1 MHNQIPQGNV
11 SSAFS
16 VPCHNYN
23 QICDL
28 LLSSARTRSTLK
40 GLQLHGYIVKS
51 GLSLIALVANNLINF
66 YSKSQLPLDSRR
78 AFEDT
83 PRKSATTWSS
93 IISCFAQNELPWMA
107 MEFLRKMMA
116 GNLRPDDHV
125 LPSAFKS
132 CGILNR
138 CDIGRSFHC
147 LSMKTGYDADVFVGS
162 SLVDMYAKCGDIVD
176 ARNVFDEMP
185 HRNIVTWSGMIY
197 GYSQI
202 CENEEA
208 LCLFKR
214 ALFENLAVNDYAL
227 SSVISVCAN
236 WTLLELGRQI
246 QGLCIKSSFDSSS
259 FVGSSLVS
267 LYSKC
272 GVVEGACQVFDETP
286 TKNLGIW
293 NAMLKACAQHSDAK
307 RVIELFEL
315 MKRYGMKPNF
325 ITFLNVLNACS
336 HAGLV
341 NEGKYY
347 FDLMKESRIE
357 PTDKHYA
364 SLVDMLGR
372 AGKLQEALQVITNMP
387 IDPTESVWGALL
399 TGCTIHKNTEL
410 AAFAA
415 DKVFELG
422 PVSSGMHISL
432 SNAYAA
438 DGRFEDA
445 ARARK
450 LLRDRGEK
458 KETGLSWVEEKNKIH
473 TFAAGEKRHERSKE
487 IYEKLAELG
496 QEMEKAGY
504 VADTSFVLREVDGD
518 EKNQTIRY
526 HSERLAIAFG
536 LITFPADR
544 PIRVIK
550 NLRVCGDCHNAIKY
564 MSVCTGRVIIVRDNN
579 RFHRFENGKCS
590 CNEYW

>member
-1 MHNQIPQGNV
+1 MLDNV
-11 SSAFS
+11 PSAFFV
-16 VPCHNYN
+16 VPCHNYHLIN
-23 QICDL
+23 DL
-28 LLSSARTRSTLK
+28 LLSSARSKSTAK

-51 GLSLIALVANNLINF
+51 GLFLIPLIANNLINF
-66 YSKSQLPLDSRR
+66 YSKSQLPLDSLR
-78 AFEDT
+78 AFEET
-83 PRKSATTWSS
+83 QQKSATTWSS
-93 IISCFAQNELPWMA
+93 IISCFAQNELPWKSLD
-107 MEFLRKMMA
+107 FLRKMMA
-116 GNLRPDDHV
+116 GNLRPDDRV
-125 LPSAFKS
+125 LPSATKS
-132 CGILNR
+132 CAILSR
-138 CDIGRSFHC
+138 YDIGRSVHC
-147 LSMKTGYDADVFVGS
+147 LSMKTGYESDVFVGT
-162 SLVDMYAKCGDIVD
+162 SLVDMYGKCGEIVD
-176 ARNVFDEMP
+176 ARKVFDEMP
-185 HRNIVTWSGMIY
+185 QRNVVTWSAMIY
-197 GYSQI
+197 GYAQMG
-202 CENEEA
+202 ENVEA
-208 LCLFKR
+208 LLMFKE
-214 ALFENLAVNDYAL
+214 ALFDNLEVNDHSF

-236 WTLLELGRQI
+236 STLLELGRQI

-272 GVVEGACQVFDETP
+272 GVLEGAYQAFHETP
-286 TKNLGIW
+286 VKNLGIW
-293 NAMLKACAQHSDAK
+293 NAMLKACAQHSHVQE
-307 RVIELFEL
+307 VIELFKK
-315 MKRYGMKPNF
+315 MKRSGMKPNF

-341 NEGKYY
+341 DEGRYY
-347 FDLMKESRIE
+347 FDLMKEEYRIE

-364 SLVDMLGR
+364 SLVDMLAR
-372 AGKLQEALQVITNMP
+372 AGKLQEALEVITNMP

-399 TGCTIHKNTEL
+399 TGCTLHKNTEL

-445 ARARK
+445 AKARK

-458 KETGLSWVEEKNKIH
+458 KETGLSWVEERNKVH
-473 TFAAGEKRHERSKE
+473 TFAAGERRHERSKE

-496 QEMEKAGY
+496 EEMEKAGY
-504 VADTSFVLREVDGD
+504 VADTSFVLREVGGD

-550 NLRVCGDCHNAIKY
+550 NLRVCGDCHNAIKF

-579 RFHRFENGKCS
+579 RFHRFEGGKCS
-590 CNEYW
+590 CNDYW

>member
-1 MHNQIPQGNV
+1 METIHDKIYPTKGQLNPLRFWFLVGIVQMLDNV
-11 SSAFS
+11 SSAFFA
-16 VPCHNYN
+16 VPCHNYHLIN
-23 QICDL
+23 DL
-28 LLSSARTRSTLK
+28 LLSSARSKSTAK

-51 GLSLIALVANNLINF
+51 GLFLIPLIANNLINF
-66 YSKSQLPLDSRR
+66 YSKSQLPLDSLR
-78 AFEDT
+78 AFDET
-83 PRKSATTWSS
+83 QQKSATTWSS
-93 IISCFAQNELPWMA
+93 IISCFAQNELPWKSLD
-107 MEFLRKMMA
+107 FLRKMMA
-116 GNLRPDDHV
+116 GNLRPDDRV
-125 LPSAFKS
+125 LPSATKS
-132 CGILNR
+132 CAILSR
-138 CDIGRSFHC
+138 SDVGRSVHC
-147 LSMKTGYDADVFVGS
+147 LSMKSGYESDS
-162 SLVDMYAKCGDIVD
+162 
-176 ARNVFDEMP
+176 N
-185 HRNIVTWSGMIY
+185 
-197 GYSQI
+197 
-202 CENEEA
+202 
-208 LCLFKR
+208 
-214 ALFENLAVNDYAL
+214 
-227 SSVISVCAN
+227 
-236 WTLLELGRQI
+236 
-246 QGLCIKSSFDSSS
+246 FDSSS

-272 GVVEGACQVFDETP
+272 GVLEGAYQAFRETP
-286 TKNLGIW
+286 VKNLGIW
-293 NAMLKACAQHSDAK
+293 NAMLKACAQHSHVQQ
-307 RVIELFEL
+307 VIELFKK
-315 MKRYGMKPNF
+315 MKRSGLKPNF

-341 NEGKYY
+341 DEGRYY
-347 FDLMKESRIE
+347 FDIMKEEYRIE

-364 SLVDMLGR
+364 SLVDMLAR
-372 AGKLQEALQVITNMP
+372 AGKLQEALEVITNMP

-399 TGCTIHKNTEL
+399 TGCTLHKNTEL

-445 ARARK
+445 AKARK

-458 KETGLSWVEEKNKIH
+458 KETGLSWVEERNRVH
-473 TFAAGEKRHERSKE
+473 TFAAGERRHEMSKE

-496 QEMEKAGY
+496 EEMEKVGY

-550 NLRVCGDCHNAIKY
+550 NLRVCGDCHNAIKF
-564 MSVCTGRVIIVRDNN
+564 MSLR
-579 RFHRFENGKCS
+579 
-590 CNEYW
+590 

>member
-1 MHNQIPQGNV
+1 MHQLPQGRNV
-11 SSAFS
+11 SSAFF

-28 LLSSARTRSTLK
+28 LLSSARSRSTSK

-51 GLSLIALVANNLINF
+51 GLSLIPLVANNLINF
-66 YSKSQLPLDSRR
+66 YSKSQLPLESRR

-93 IISCFAQNELPWMA
+93 IISCFAQNELPWMSL
-107 MEFLRKMMA
+107 EFLRRMMA

-125 LPSAFKS
+125 LPSATKS

-138 CDIGRSFHC
+138 CDIGRSVHC

-185 HRNIVTWSGMIY
+185 QRNVVTWSGMMY
-197 GYSQI
+197 GYAQMG
-202 CENEEA
+202 ENEEA
-208 LCLFKR
+208 LWLFKE
-214 ALFENLAVNDYAL
+214 ALFENLAVNDYSF

-236 WTLLELGRQI
+236 STLLELGRQI
-246 QGLCIKSSFDSSS
+246 QGLCVKSSFDSSS

-272 GVVEGACQVFDETP
+272 GVLEGAYRVFDETP
-286 TKNLGIW
+286 LKNLGIW

-307 RVIELFEL
+307 RVIELFKR
-315 MKRYGMKPNF
+315 MKREGMKPNF

-341 NEGKYY
+341 DEGRYY
-347 FDLMKESRIE
+347 FDLMIDSRIE

-372 AGKLQEALQVITNMP
+372 AGKLQEALEVIKNMP

-445 ARARK
+445 AKARK

-458 KETGLSWVEEKNKIH
+458 KETGLSWVEERNKVH
-473 TFAAGEKRHERSKE
+473 TFAAGDRRHERSKE

-496 QEMEKAGY
+496 EEIEKAGY

-526 HSERLAIAFG
+526 HSERLAIAFA
-536 LITFPADR
+536 LITFSGDR

-550 NLRVCGDCHNAIKY
+550 NLRVCGDCHNAIKF
-564 MSVCTGRVIIVRDNN
+564 MSVCTGRVIIVRDNK
-579 RFHRFENGKCS
+579 RFHRFEDGKCS
-590 CNEYW
+590 CNDYW